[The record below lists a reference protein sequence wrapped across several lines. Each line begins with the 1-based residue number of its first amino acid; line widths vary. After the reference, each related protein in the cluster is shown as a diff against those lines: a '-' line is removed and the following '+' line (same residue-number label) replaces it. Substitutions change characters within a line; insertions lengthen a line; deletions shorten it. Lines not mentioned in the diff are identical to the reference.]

1 MTFFQDASTA
11 GQLLGIAVSI
21 VKNARDL
28 AKDSSNHELK
38 NVISD
43 AYDAV
48 LNLKEKLLALDEENR
63 QLKAQLAKRGSFIGP
78 VPPNGYVYRA
88 DDDHKV
94 HPLCPKCYQEKGHES
109 FLTKIGDQM
118 KRVSRK
124 CPVCQLV
131 IPEKTIGSNSQGS

>member
-11 GQLLGIAVSI
+11 TQLLGTAVSI

-38 NVISD
+38 TVISD

-63 QLKAQLAKRGSFIGP
+63 QLKAQLAKRDSLVGP
-78 VPPNGYVYRA
+78 IPPYGYVYRA
-88 DDDHKV
+88 DDKGHDN
-94 HPLCPKCYQEKGHES
+94 PMCPKCFQEKGHES
-109 FLTKIGDQM
+109 FMTKF
-118 KRVSRK
+118 RNVSMPGRQ
-124 CPVCQLV
+124 CSVCQLS
-131 IPEKTIGSNSQGS
+131 IHERT

>member
-11 GQLLGIAVSI
+11 GQLLGTAVSI

-63 QLKAQLAKRGSFIGP
+63 QLKAQLAKRDGIVGP
-78 VPPNGYVYRA
+78 VPPYGYVYQA
-88 DDDHKV
+88 SDTGKD
-94 HPLCPKCYQEKGHES
+94 HPLCPNCFQEKGHES
-109 FLTKIGDQM
+109 FLFRLRNQTTI
-118 KRVSRK
+118 RRCS
-124 CPVCQLV
+124 VCQWTRQ
-131 IPEKTIGSNSQGS
+131 EGQ